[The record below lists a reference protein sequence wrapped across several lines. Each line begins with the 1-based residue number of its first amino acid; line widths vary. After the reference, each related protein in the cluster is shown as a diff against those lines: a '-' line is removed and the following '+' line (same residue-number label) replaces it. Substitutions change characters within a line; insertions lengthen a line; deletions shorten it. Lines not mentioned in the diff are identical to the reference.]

1 MVVNCLHY
9 RQDPHH
15 QPETIQ
21 TKMTEHIRE
30 MSSRSR
36 EALPKNKYELAAYA
50 IRWLGPVVIF
60 LPFAW
65 IILQNSE
72 KRSDRTVDMVEANVA
87 AFKQVSADL
96 QTQRDTLSEIRSD
109 IRDLRHPSTVQNNP
123 TTAH

>member
-1 MVVNCLHY
+1 
-9 RQDPHH
+9 
-15 QPETIQ
+15 
-21 TKMTEHIRE
+21 MTEHIRE

-65 IILQNSE
+65 IILQDSE
-72 KRSDRTVDMVEANVA
+72 KRSDRMVDMVEANVA

-123 TTAH
+123 ATAH